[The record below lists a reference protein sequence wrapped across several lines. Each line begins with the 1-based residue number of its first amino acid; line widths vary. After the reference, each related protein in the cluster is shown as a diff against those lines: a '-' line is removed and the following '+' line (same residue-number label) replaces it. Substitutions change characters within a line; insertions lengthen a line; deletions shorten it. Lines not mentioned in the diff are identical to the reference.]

1 MSTLLE
7 DKLWHFPAPVATESQ
22 LAQLLGGSAD
32 SYSARINRA
41 VATGQLIRIKRGIFS
56 LGKRLAARPLHS
68 FEIAQ
73 FIYGPSYISLESA
86 LSYHGLIPEAV
97 YMTTSACI
105 LRNKTFR
112 NSLGDFSYNRLP
124 INNFFIGVEC
134 IQEGDNQFL
143 MASPW
148 KALLDY
154 IYCRKENWCDFT
166 PVEESL
172 RIELSELPKITRT
185 ELINFKKYYH
195 SKRISIFIDVV
206 PQELIDE
213 S

>member
-1 MSTLLE
+1 MGTLLE
-7 DKLWHFPAPVATESQ
+7 DKFWHYSAPVVTESQ
-22 LAQLLGGSAD
+22 LALLLGGTAD

-41 VATGQLIRIKRGIFS
+41 VAKSQLIRIKRGVFC
-56 LGKRLAARPLHS
+56 LGKKLAAKPLS
-68 FEIAQ
+68 LFEIAQ

-97 YMTTSACI
+97 YMTTSVCI

-112 NSLGDFSYNRLP
+112 NPLGDFSYNRLP
-124 INNFFIGVEC
+124 LENFFIGV
-134 IQEGDNQFL
+134 DYVNQSDTSFL

-154 IYCRKENWCDFT
+154 VHCRKKNWYDFS

-172 RIELSELPKITRT
+172 RIEPSELPKITRA
-185 ELINFKKYYH
+185 ELTLFKKYYH
-195 SKRISIFIDVV
+195 ANRIAIFIDAI
-206 PQELIDE
+206 PEKLIDE
-213 S
+213 N

>member
-7 DKLWHFPAPVATESQ
+7 DKLWHHPALVVTESQ
-22 LAQLLGGSAD
+22 LAQLLGGTAD

-41 VATGQLIRIKRGIFS
+41 VTKGQLIRLKRGVFC
-56 LGKRLAARPLHS
+56 LGKRLAAKSLS
-68 FEIAQ
+68 LFEIAQ
-73 FIYGPSYISLESA
+73 FIYGPSYISFESA

-112 NSLGDFSYNRLP
+112 GSLRDFSYNRLP
-124 INNFFIGVEC
+124 VDKFFIGVDYVE
-134 IQEGDNQFL
+134 EGNNTFL

-154 IYCRKENWCDFT
+154 IYARKENWPDFS
-166 PVEESL
+166 PVEGSL
-172 RIELSELPKITRT
+172 RIESSELPKITRT
-185 ELINFKKYYH
+185 KLIDFKKYYR
-195 SKRISIFIDVV
+195 SSRISLFVDVI
-206 PQELIDE
+206 PKELIDE